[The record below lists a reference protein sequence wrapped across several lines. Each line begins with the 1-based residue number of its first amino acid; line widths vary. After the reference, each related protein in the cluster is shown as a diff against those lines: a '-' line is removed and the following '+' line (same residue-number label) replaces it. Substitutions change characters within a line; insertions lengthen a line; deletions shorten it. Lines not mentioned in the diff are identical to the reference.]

1 MTIINVEWVR
11 ATKKGP
17 PSNSVSINRVAE
29 AIFER
34 FQVQCDAKHVEN
46 HLRTVKHQWQI
57 ICIIQGESGFGW
69 DDNMKMIT
77 CDKAIYDATVMA
89 HKKYGPFLNKS
100 IDHYDEM
107 ALVVGKDMAIGSF
120 ARTFAGIDLDDGNQD
135 SVPIDCNNE
144 ETEETPHLYEEVM
157 SMEEEGFD
165 DDFLCSMFDYL
176 SQMAA
181 AAAPDHLFH
190 LRNNF
195 YLGSF
200 QAAINN
206 SDLPNLSPDDAVE
219 RDCLVYRSYIALG
232 SYQLVINEID
242 SAAAT
247 PLQAVK
253 LLALY
258 LSNPHDKESTIA
270 SLKEWLADPAIG
282 SNAILRLI
290 AGIVFMHEED
300 YIEALKHTNA
310 GGTMELHALNV
321 QIFIKMHRSDYAERQ
336 LRVMQQI
343 DEDHTLTQLANAW
356 LNLAVGGSKI
366 QEAYLI
372 FQDFSEKYPMT
383 GLILNGKAVCCMHM
397 GNFDEAETLL
407 LEALNKDAKDPET
420 LANLVVCGLHL
431 GKSSSRYLSQLKLTL
446 PEHILVKR
454 ASSAED
460 SFERAVQS
468 VA

>member
-1 MTIINVEWVR
+1 M
-11 ATKKGP
+11 
-17 PSNSVSINRVAE
+17 
-29 AIFER
+29 
-34 FQVQCDAKHVEN
+34 
-46 HLRTVKHQWQI
+46 
-57 ICIIQGESGFGW
+57 
-69 DDNMKMIT
+69 
-77 CDKAIYDATVMA
+77 
-89 HKKYGPFLNKS
+89 
-100 IDHYDEM
+100 
-107 ALVVGKDMAIGSF
+107 
-120 ARTFAGIDLDDGNQD
+120 
-135 SVPIDCNNE
+135 
-144 ETEETPHLYEEVM
+144 
-157 SMEEEGFD
+157 
-165 DDFLCSMFDYL
+165 
-176 SQMAA
+176 
-181 AAAPDHLFH
+181 AAPDHLFN

-195 YLGSF
+195 YLGSY

-206 SDLPNLSPDDAVE
+206 SDLPNLYPDDAVE

-232 SYQLVINEID
+232 SFQLVINEID
-242 SAAAT
+242 SSAAT

-253 LLALY
+253 LLAQY

-282 SNAILRLI
+282 NNAILRLI

-420 LANLVVCGLHL
+420 LANLVVCSLHL
-431 GKSSSRYLSQLKLTL
+431 GKSSSRYLSQLKLTH